1 MIRKSFTV
9 MGNDQRAVEQLAD
22 RYRAGSEVLLDLVE
36 LLVVGN
42 SAVIPE
48 TPFSPY
54 AEDHG
59 RIRAL
64 RQHTMEIRW
73 LLRLHRE
80 SAVVDREI
88 GLQEGIT
95 FLK

>member
-1 MIRKSFTV
+1 MGWPLGHFMVRKSLTF

-22 RYRAGSEVLLDLVE
+22 RYRVGPEVLLDLVE

-59 RIRAL
+59 GIRAL
-64 RQHTMEIRW
+64 WQHTMEIRC
-73 LLRLHRE
+73 LLRLN
-80 SAVVDREI
+80 
-88 GLQEGIT
+88 
-95 FLK
+95 